1 MSEKKRIT
9 FNYHFDDNY
18 NPEYVNGAYG
28 GIGPKGELIVN
39 FYLERQGIPKSHTHE
54 VKEDGSL
61 DSPKAENQ
69 EESELNLIRYINT
82 GVILNLES
90 AKRIHDW
97 LGQKIDEFEKMV
109 KSNFE
114 DKIDYEGEKE
124 K

>member
-61 DSPKAENQ
+61 DSPIVGNQ
-69 EESELNLIRYINT
+69 QKSEFNVIRYINT
-82 GVILNLES
+82 GIILNLDS
-90 AKRIHDW
+90 AKQIYNW
-97 LGQKIDEFEKMV
+97 LGQKIDEFENMI
-109 KSNFE
+109 KSNSG
-114 DKIDYEGEKE
+114 DKINFEGEKE